1 MSYSRIPGIVAG
13 SGSTR
18 RASPAASVSG
28 VEEPGPVGMNDG
40 GQCGQAPRMTGWPS
54 SITWEQFEE
63 KAERPEGETENAF
76 IHAEADL
83 GANVSVC
90 REEGRLRLA
99 AFVVNLRVVEENC
112 WVVRGT
118 KTDDLLSHEQGHF
131 DLAGLN
137 ARELMGSPR
146 CNPGGQCRG
155 TSEAGHRGDRS
166 VTGQFTVLVGR
177 LRQGYQP
184 RPKTRPAA
192 ALEGGHSGSDGFR
205 VPVPMSR
212 LNCLDTDRAAI
223 RGWRGPIPRGAS
235 GSDARRLSV
244 QKFDYNGM
252 C

>member
-137 ARELMGSPR
+137 ARELMG
-146 CNPGGQCRG
+146 
-155 TSEAGHRGDRS
+155 
-166 VTGQFTVLVGR
+166 R
-177 LRQGYQP
+177 L
-184 RPKTRPAA
+184 
-192 ALEGGHSGSDGFR
+192 
-205 VPVPMSR
+205 
-212 LNCLDTDRAAI
+212 AAI
-223 RGWRGPIPRGAS
+223 RADSAEELQRRVTEEIEASRVSSQSWSDDYDKDTNHGRKPDRQRRWKEAIQEAMDS
-235 GSDARRLSV
+235 GSPFQCPA
-244 QKFDYNGM
+244 
-252 C
+252 